1 MRPTRI
7 AAAPQKKT
15 CPSRLNATGQSFT
28 DHANKKISYGYILQP
43 NPQIIVLPLRPFE
56 LFLYALDN
64 MEPDAMSALARL
76 RETLVA
82 VATTVFATTAF
93 AQSDALVTTDWLEK
107 NLDNP
112 RVRIVEVSVEPGLFE
127 RGHIQGAQNVVWH
140 TDLVDTVE
148 RDIAKPE
155 KFQALARKLGIDK
168 DTTIVLYG
176 DSNNWFAAWG
186 AWVFDI
192 YGLRD
197 NVKLLDGGRKKWEL
211 EKRPVSTNPVA
222 AKASTFTVAEPNRK
236 LRARLLDVVSVV
248 EKKTDARILDIRS
261 PDEFSGKI
269 IAPAGFQELALRAGH
284 IPGSVNV
291 PWARAVNQADGTLK
305 SPEELKKLYAEVG
318 IDGSKPVITTCR
330 IGERSSHTW
339 FILSRVLGYQVANYD
354 GSWTEYGNVV
364 GLPINNP
371 AGTVWGG
378 K

>member
-1 MRPTRI
+1 
-7 AAAPQKKT
+7 
-15 CPSRLNATGQSFT
+15 
-28 DHANKKISYGYILQP
+28 
-43 NPQIIVLPLRPFE
+43 
-56 LFLYALDN
+56 
-64 MEPDAMSALARL
+64 MSALAFL
-76 RETLVA
+76 RRSAAVITASVA
-82 VATTVFATTAF
+82 FAGAAF

-112 RVRIVEVSVEPGLFE
+112 KVRIVEVSVEPGLFE
-127 RGHIQGAQNVVWH
+127 RGHIQGAQNIVWH

-248 EKKTDARILDIRS
+248 EKKTDARILDIR
-261 PDEFSGKI
+261 
-269 IAPAGFQELALRAGH
+269 
-284 IPGSVNV
+284 
-291 PWARAVNQADGTLK
+291 
-305 SPEELKKLYAEVG
+305 
-318 IDGSKPVITTCR
+318 
-330 IGERSSHTW
+330 
-339 FILSRVLGYQVANYD
+339 
-354 GSWTEYGNVV
+354 
-364 GLPINNP
+364 
-371 AGTVWGG
+371 
-378 K
+378 

>member
-1 MRPTRI
+1 
-7 AAAPQKKT
+7 
-15 CPSRLNATGQSFT
+15 
-28 DHANKKISYGYILQP
+28 
-43 NPQIIVLPLRPFE
+43 
-56 LFLYALDN
+56 
-64 MEPDAMSALARL
+64 MSALSLL
-76 RETLVA
+76 RRSLSTLA
-82 VATTVFATTAF
+82 ATLLLGGAAL
-93 AQSDALVTTDWLEK
+93 ADSSPLVTTDWLEK
-107 NLDNP
+107 NLSDP
-112 RVRIVEVSVEPGLFE
+112 KVRIVEVSVEPGLYE
-127 RGHIQGAQNVVWH
+127 RGHIPGAQNVVWH
-140 TDLVDTVE
+140 TDLVDTVT
-148 RDIAKPE
+148 RDIASPE

-168 DTTIVLYG
+168 DTTVILYG

-197 NVKLLDGGRKKWEL
+197 NVKLVDGGRKKWEL
-211 EKRPVSTNPVA
+211 EKRLVATNPVPV
-222 AKASTFTVAEPNRK
+222 KASTFTVAEPNRK
-236 LRARLLDVVSVV
+236 LRARLADVVSVV
-248 EKKTDARILDIRS
+248 EKKSDARILDIRS

-291 PWARAVNQADGTLK
+291 AWARAVNQADGTIK
-305 SPEELKKLYAEVG
+305 PVEELRKLYAEVG

-339 FILSRVLGYQVANYD
+339 FILSRLLGYQVANYD
-354 GSWTEYGNVV
+354 GSWTEYGNTV

>member
-1 MRPTRI
+1 
-7 AAAPQKKT
+7 
-15 CPSRLNATGQSFT
+15 
-28 DHANKKISYGYILQP
+28 
-43 NPQIIVLPLRPFE
+43 
-56 LFLYALDN
+56 
-64 MEPDAMSALARL
+64 MSALALL
-76 RETLVA
+76 RRTVA
-82 VATTVFATTAF
+82 VLATSVALAGTAL

-112 RVRIVEVSVEPGLFE
+112 KVRIVEVSVEPGLFE

-168 DTTIVLYG
+168 DVTVVLYG

-211 EKRPVSTNPVA
+211 EKRPVSTNPQP
-222 AKASTFTVAEPNRK
+222 AKASSFTVAEPNRK
-236 LRARLLDVVSVV
+236 LRARLSDVVATV
-248 EKKTDARILDIRS
+248 EKKSDARVLDIRS
-261 PDEFSGKI
+261 ADEFSGKI

-291 PWARAVNQADGTLK
+291 PWGQAVNQADGTLK
-305 SPEELKKLYAEVG
+305 SPEDLKKLYANVG

-354 GSWTEYGNVV
+354 GSWTEYGNAV
-364 GLPINNP
+364 GLPISNP
-371 AGTVWGG
+371 AGTIWGG

>member
-1 MRPTRI
+1 
-7 AAAPQKKT
+7 
-15 CPSRLNATGQSFT
+15 
-28 DHANKKISYGYILQP
+28 
-43 NPQIIVLPLRPFE
+43 
-56 LFLYALDN
+56 
-64 MEPDAMSALARL
+64 MSALSLL
-76 RETLVA
+76 RRSALSLA
-82 VATTVFATTAF
+82 AALLLGGAAF
-93 AQSDALVTTDWLEK
+93 ANSGPLVTTDWLEK
-107 NLDNP
+107 NLSDP
-112 RVRIVEVSVEPGLFE
+112 KVRIVEVSVEPGLYE
-127 RGHIQGAQNVVWH
+127 RGHIPGAQNIVWH

-155 KFQALARKLGIDK
+155 KFQALARKLGLDK
-168 DTTIVLYG
+168 DVTIVLYG

-211 EKRPVSTNPVA
+211 EKRPVSTNPLA
-222 AKASTFTVAEPNRK
+222 IKASAFTVAEPNRK
-236 LRARLLDVVSVV
+236 LRARLADVVATV
-248 EKKTDARILDIRS
+248 EQKSEARVLDIRS
-261 PDEFSGKI
+261 VDEFSGKI

-291 PWARAVNQADGTLK
+291 PWAQAVNQADGTLK
-305 SPEELKKLYAEVG
+305 SPEELKKLYANVG

-354 GSWTEYGNVV
+354 GSWTEYGNTV
-364 GLPINNP
+364 GLPVSNP

>member
-1 MRPTRI
+1 MFALSLLRRSAITL
-7 AAAPQKKT
+7 AAA
-15 CPSRLNATGQSFT
+15 LLLGGA
-28 DHANKKISYGYILQP
+28 
-43 NPQIIVLPLRPFE
+43 
-56 LFLYALDN
+56 
-64 MEPDAMSALARL
+64 ALAN
-76 RETLVA
+76 
-82 VATTVFATTAF
+82 
-93 AQSDALVTTDWLEK
+93 SGPLVTTDWLEK
-107 NLDNP
+107 NLSDP
-112 RVRIVEVSVEPGLFE
+112 KVRIVEVSVEPGLYE
-127 RGHIQGAQNVVWH
+127 RGHIPGAQNVVWH

-155 KFQALARKLGIDK
+155 KFQALARKLGLDK
-168 DTTIVLYG
+168 DVTIVLYG

-211 EKRPVSTNPVA
+211 EKRPVSTNPLT
-222 AKASTFTVAEPNRK
+222 AKASAFTVAEPTRK
-236 LRARLLDVVSVV
+236 LRARLADVVATV
-248 EKKTDARILDIRS
+248 EKKSEARVLDIRS
-261 PDEFSGKI
+261 ADEFSGKI

-291 PWARAVNQADGTLK
+291 PWAQAVNQADGTLK
-305 SPEELKKLYAEVG
+305 SPEELKKLYANVG

-354 GSWTEYGNVV
+354 GSWTEYGNTV
-364 GLPINNP
+364 GLPISNP

>member
-1 MRPTRI
+1 
-7 AAAPQKKT
+7 
-15 CPSRLNATGQSFT
+15 
-28 DHANKKISYGYILQP
+28 
-43 NPQIIVLPLRPFE
+43 
-56 LFLYALDN
+56 
-64 MEPDAMSALARL
+64 MSALSLL
-76 RETLVA
+76 RRSALSLA
-82 VATTVFATTAF
+82 AALLLGGA
-93 AQSDALVTTDWLEK
+93 ALANSGPLVTTDWLEK
-107 NLDNP
+107 NLSDP
-112 RVRIVEVSVEPGLFE
+112 KVRVVEVSVEPGLYE
-127 RGHIQGAQNVVWH
+127 RGHIPGAQNVVWH

-155 KFQALARKLGIDK
+155 KFQALARKLGLDK
-168 DTTIVLYG
+168 DVTIVLYG

-211 EKRPVSTNPVA
+211 EKRPVSTNPLAV
-222 AKASTFTVAEPNRK
+222 KASAFTVAEPNRK
-236 LRARLLDVVSVV
+236 LRARLADVVATV
-248 EKKTDARILDIRS
+248 EKKSEARVLDIRS
-261 PDEFSGKI
+261 ADEFSGKI

-291 PWARAVNQADGTLK
+291 PWAQAVNQADGTLK
-305 SPEELKKLYAEVG
+305 SPEELKKLYANAG

-354 GSWTEYGNVV
+354 GSWTEYGNTV
-364 GLPINNP
+364 GLPISNP